1 MLGGDSPR
9 WWCWGGGGVGHRA
22 APASRSP
29 AGVRVPPGGLPQLP
43 RPAPQ
48 PAPPPRA
55 HPRSRAPPKP
65 RTPGPAHPSLPT
77 RNRKW
82 PVGGSR
88 AMASGRRQQ
97 AERVRPAAARALRP
111 ADSRRPA
118 RPLGRAARA
127 ESGGARLPGA
137 SETTIRKWLQ
147 VGRLPHPRS
156 GRPRTGR
163 RARRHSPGGA
173 SAGTSCSGRE
183 SSTPL

>member
-1 MLGGDSPR
+1 MGGTAR
-9 WWCWGGGGVGHRA
+9 GGGVGGGSVIAPLPPLAPPQGSGYLQA
-22 APASRSP
+22 ASLSSLDLLLS
-29 AGVRVPPGGLPQLP
+29 LP
-43 RPAPQ
+43 
-48 PAPPPRA
+48 PPPRA

>member
-1 MLGGDSPR
+1 M
-9 WWCWGGGGVGHRA
+9 GGGGRTARGGGAEGGGRCA

-48 PAPPPRA
+48 PAPPDL
-55 HPRSRAPPKP
+55 PPQP
-65 RTPGPAHPSLPT
+65 RTPGPERPSLPT

-88 AMASGRRQQ
+88 AMASGRRQL
-97 AERVRPAAARALRP
+97 AERVWPAAARTLRP

-118 RPLGRAARA
+118 RPLGREARA